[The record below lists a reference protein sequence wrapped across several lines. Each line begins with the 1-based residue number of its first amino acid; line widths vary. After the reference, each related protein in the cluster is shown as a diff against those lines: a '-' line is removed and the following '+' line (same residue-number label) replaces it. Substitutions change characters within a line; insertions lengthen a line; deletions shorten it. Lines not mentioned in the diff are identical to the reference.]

1 MDYFKMDDR
10 KVYELTRLKLAYQK
24 QVIFIAALIVLV
36 LFGVALYV
44 FNIYRFDFALLIAS
58 LVMIFSGIIGVMT
71 IDQKMKLISK
81 KIKEL

>member
-1 MDYFKMDDR
+1 MDDR

-24 QVIFIAALIVLV
+24 QVVFIIGLIIVALIGLT
-36 LFGVALYV
+36 LYI
-44 FNIYRFDFALLIAS
+44 FNIYKYDFALFVVS
-58 LVMIFSGIIGVMT
+58 LVLIVTGAIGIMT